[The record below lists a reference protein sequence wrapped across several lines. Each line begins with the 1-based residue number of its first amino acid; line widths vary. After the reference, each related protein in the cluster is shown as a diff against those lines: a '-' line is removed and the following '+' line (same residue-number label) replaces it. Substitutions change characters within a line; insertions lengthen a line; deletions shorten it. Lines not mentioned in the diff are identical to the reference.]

1 MPWPIRFGPAAEDD
15 HRRPLARR
23 DLGLL
28 VVGRVVVRR
37 ARRRTRPRR
46 CRRSCRPAGS
56 RARAGRRGPRR
67 RSCRGSCRSGRR
79 RSRAA
84 WPGAAAP
91 GVSSGAAVTSAAT
104 SLISSSWSTN
114 HGSIPV
120 AVEAPPRR
128 WRRPAAR
135 PSPCAAGRRAGARIS
150 SSSAS
155 LSSSTH
161 SWLPVED
168 GVGLLS
174 RRAQRL
180 LQRLGEVAADRHRLA
195 DRLHVRGQRRVGGRE
210 LLEREPRHLHHD
222 VVEGRLEARR
232 RLASAGVMSLGI
244 SSRV

>member
-1 MPWPIRFGPAAEDD
+1 MITAGFSRGC
-15 HRRPLARR
+15 

-37 ARRRTRPRR
+37 ARRRTRRRR
-46 CRRSCRPAGS
+46 CRRSCRPAGC
-56 RARAGRRGPRR
+56 RARAGPRGRRR

-84 WPGAAAP
+84 WPAAAAP
-91 GVSSGAAVTSAAT
+91 GVSSVGRGHLGGDLVDQQQLVDEPRVDRGRLEDLLGA
-104 SLISSSWSTN
+104 
-114 HGSIPV
+114 
-120 AVEAPPRR
+120 
-128 WRRPAAR
+128 WRRPGSR
-135 PSPCAAGRRAGARIS
+135 PSPACSRPSCGVRIC

-161 SWLPVED
+161 SLAPVED
-168 GVGLLS
+168 RVLALQ
-174 RRAQRL
+174 RAQRL

-195 DRLHVRGQRRVGGRE
+195 DRLHVRGQRRVGAGE

-222 VVEGRLEARR
+222 VVERRLEAAP
-232 RLASAGVMSLGI
+232 ASRWVMSLGI